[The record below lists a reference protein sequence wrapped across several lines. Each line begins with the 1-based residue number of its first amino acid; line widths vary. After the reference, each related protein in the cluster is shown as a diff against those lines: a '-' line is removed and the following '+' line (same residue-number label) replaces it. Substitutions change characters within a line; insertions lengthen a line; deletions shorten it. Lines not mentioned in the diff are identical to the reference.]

1 LREKKN
7 ITKYNILLAHLESFF
22 YHNNSPKRNVIKNFK
37 KNLTARYPGLSTDD
51 TITVEKARELGSGK
65 SQESSSQEQILHQ

>member
-1 LREKKN
+1 
-7 ITKYNILLAHLESFF
+7 
-22 YHNNSPKRNVIKNFK
+22 VIKNLK

-65 SQESSSQEQILHQ
+65 SQELSSQEQHPHQ